1 MQYLDELANITGI
14 DSTNPYPAARLI
26 QSNLV
31 SNYLTSL
38 GYSTVSFESG
48 FGGTDLFSADEYFAP
63 TYTLTPFQNELIT
76 ITPFRILLRNYQY
89 ESQRKR
95 INHTFDNLPS
105 VIPSNQPKFVFAHI
119 NAPHPPFV
127 FKPNGEANNPDMA
140 YIATDGNSYTEISGQ
155 KVYVEQYRDQVIY
168 LNQRIQ
174 EVINLI
180 LNTSG
185 SNSIIIIQGDHGP
198 GSRLKWNSR
207 EETNLQE
214 RMSIINAYYFPDL
227 DYTQLYPG
235 ISPVNTFRI
244 ILDQYF
250 GTDLGLLEDRSYFSL
265 MEKPYEFMD
274 VTEELNRP

>member
-1 MQYLDELANITGI
+1 
-14 DSTNPYPAARLI
+14 
-26 QSNLV
+26 
-31 SNYLTSL
+31 
-38 GYSTVSFESG
+38 
-48 FGGTDLFSADEYFAP
+48 
-63 TYTLTPFQNELIT
+63 
-76 ITPFRILLRNYQY
+76 
-89 ESQRKR
+89 
-95 INHTFDNLPS
+95 
-105 VIPSNQPKFVFAHI
+105 
-119 NAPHPPFV
+119 
-127 FKPNGEANNPDMA
+127 MA